1 MAVINKTGITNGT
14 TIQAEHVTRAID
26 ALSGG
31 STDSV
36 VATGS
41 FNGTLTGNATTAT
54 TATNATNVAV
64 TNTSTGTGPY
74 YITFVESATGNVGQR
89 VDATGLTYNATTDT
103 ITATASFAVSS
114 SGAISSSFATTASF
128 ALNVANVQVT
138 NNTTGTGPYSIPFV
152 DVSAFNPAIA
162 FTTPR
167 SQLVDASGLTYNATT
182 NTITA
187 TSSYAVT
194 ASYALNAGGGTGVG
208 FPFTGSAQVT
218 GSMGITGSLNV
229 TGGVTA
235 SLFGTASVAIRT
247 RDEFITLNFTHG
259 AITNTTSGTVRY
271 FGGFSL
277 PTNSTVGRIGLAAP
291 FDCTIVSSSIT
302 IYNSSFNGS
311 GQVDY
316 SLYAKGQLMAPLSST
331 IDLDDYIK
339 DEAFAVQGGGGAA
352 VVVLSGDLLTIELRE
367 LADSTGGYQTHVA
380 LLLKKL

>member
-1 MAVINKTGITNGT
+1 MAIINKTGITDGT

-54 TATNATNVAV
+54 TATTATNATNTAV

-74 YITFVESATGNVGQR
+74 YITFVESATGNVAQR

-103 ITATASFAVSS
+103 ITATASFATQALSASYAANVP
-114 SGAISSSFATTASF
+114 ATASY
-128 ALNVANVQVT
+128 AL
-138 NNTTGTGPYSIPFV
+138 
-152 DVSAFNPAIA
+152 
-162 FTTPR
+162 
-167 SQLVDASGLTYNATT
+167 
-182 NTITA
+182 TA
-187 TSSYAVT
+187 LSSSYALT

-235 SLFGTASVAIRT
+235 SLFGTASWATRT
-247 RDEFITLNFTHG
+247 RDEFITLNFTHRE
-259 AITNTTSGTVRY
+259 ITNTVSGTVRY
-271 FGGFSL
+271 FGGFSV
-277 PTNSTVGRIGLAAP
+277 PTNSTVSRIGLAAP

-302 IYNSSFNGS
+302 IYNYSFDSN

-316 SLYAKGQLMAPLSST
+316 SLYVKGALVAPLSVT
-331 IDLDDYIK
+331 IDLDDFIK
-339 DEAFAVQGGGGAA
+339 DEAKAIGVGGPIKA
-352 VVVLSGDLLTIELRE
+352 LSGDLLTIELRE